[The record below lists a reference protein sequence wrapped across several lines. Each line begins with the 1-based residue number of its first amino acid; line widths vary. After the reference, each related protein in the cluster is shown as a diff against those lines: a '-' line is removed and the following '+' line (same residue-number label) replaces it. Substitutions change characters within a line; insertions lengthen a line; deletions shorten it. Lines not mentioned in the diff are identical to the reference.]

1 LKEFLKSDRLKF
13 EVIRYLTDR
22 KWHSYY
28 DIQTSLGMN
37 YNSLKK
43 QLNFL
48 KTLNLVELAIVPAE
62 ESSSGKGSYKV
73 KITENGIKWVREIED

>member
-1 LKEFLKSDRLKF
+1 MK
-13 EVIRYLTDR
+13 YLLDE

-28 DIQTSLGMN
+28 DIQISLGMN

-48 KTLNLVELAIVPAE
+48 ETLNLVELTVVYPE
-62 ESSSGKGSYKV
+62 ESSSGRGSYKV
-73 KITENGIKWVREIED
+73 KITENGVKWVREIEL